1 MLEDMMHAMRSHP
14 AVASSPGLV
23 TGTVRELYDKNEPGK
38 IKVEYA
44 IGEQGKMLTGWV
56 PVMTPYTAPK
66 GGLYML
72 PEIGTEVVIGFLAGR
87 TDCPVV
93 LGSLYC
99 KTVERPEGAVTE
111 KNTVKVLR
119 TRGGHEVRFSEE
131 EKKEKLTVRTPGGL
145 EISMDDG
152 KKTIE
157 IKDKEKKNSVT
168 VNGQSGEILLNA
180 DKKMVLSIGGSAAVT
195 IQKNKVEIES
205 GTVQVTGSQSL
216 KLKGQSASLQGSQVQ
231 IKADAGL
238 TAEASGVTQ
247 VKGTMVKIN

>member
-1 MLEDMMHAMRSHP
+1 MLEDMMYAMRSHP
-14 AVASSPGLV
+14 AAASTPGLV
-23 TGTVRELYDKNEPGK
+23 TGTVKELYDKNEPGK

-56 PVMTPYTAPK
+56 PVMTPYTAAK

-72 PEIGTEVVIGFLAGR
+72 PEIGTEVVIGFLSGR

-99 KTVERPEGAVTE
+99 KAVERPANAVTE

-119 TRGGHEVRFSEE
+119 TKGGHEVRFSET
-131 EKKEKLTVRTPGGL
+131 EKKELLTVTTPGGL
-145 EISMDDG
+145 TVSMGDE

-157 IKDKEKKNSVT
+157 IRDKEKKNSVT
-168 VNGQSGEILLNA
+168 INGQNGEIRVNA
-180 DKKMVLSIGGSAAVT
+180 DKKIVLSISGTAAVT
-195 IQKNKVEIES
+195 IEKNTVDVKS
-205 GTVQVTGSQSL
+205 GTVKITGNQSL
-216 KLKGQSASLQGSQVQ
+216 RMKGQSASLQGSQVQ

-238 TAEASGVTQ
+238 TAQAGGITQ
-247 VKGTMVKIN
+247 VKGSLVKIN